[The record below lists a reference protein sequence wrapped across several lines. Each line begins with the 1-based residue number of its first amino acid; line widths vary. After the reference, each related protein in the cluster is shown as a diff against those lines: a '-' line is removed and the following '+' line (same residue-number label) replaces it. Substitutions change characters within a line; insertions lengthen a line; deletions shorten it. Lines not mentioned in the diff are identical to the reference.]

1 MDVVINPCRLYGT
14 AQAPPSKSYAHRAL
28 ICAALAGSGTVK
40 GIEYSSDIS
49 ASLDCIKALGAHIEE
64 NGDTV
69 KILSRGKA
77 TEHPVFNC
85 RESGSTLR
93 FFIPVAAALL
103 DGAVFTGTPRLV
115 ERGIGIYENL
125 FLQKGIKIE
134 KSDTE
139 IKITGRLTGG
149 EYEIAGDISSQ
160 FATGLLLA
168 LPLVEGDSVLKITP
182 PVESRPYIDIT
193 LDVLKKYG
201 VEIIEK
207 EKNIFYIKGGQK
219 YGETEMTVPGDWSNA
234 AALLAFN
241 CVGGK
246 VAVTGLDE
254 NSVQGDRFCVE
265 AFGMLEEKNAVID
278 LADCPDLAP
287 VLFAVAAAKNG
298 AVFTGTRRLA
308 IKESD
313 RASAMALELEKFGVR
328 TEVNENSVRIYACPL
343 KTPGQVLSCHN
354 DHRIV
359 MALTLLASVTGG
371 RISGAQAIEKSFPR
385 YFETLGTLSAEV
397 QIET

>member
-28 ICAALAGSGTVK
+28 ICATLAGSGAVK
-40 GIEYSSDIS
+40 GIEYSNDIS
-49 ASLDCIKALGAHIEE
+49 ATLDCVKALGAEAEE
-64 NGDTV
+64 TEEAV

-77 TEHPVFNC
+77 AEHPVFNC

-93 FFIPVAAALL
+93 FFIPVVAALL
-103 DGAVFTGTPRLV
+103 DGAVFAGTPRLV

-219 YGETEMTVPGDWSNA
+219 YRATEMTVPGDWSNA

-278 LADCPDLAP
+278 LSDCPDLAP
-287 VLFAVAAAKNG
+287 VLFAVAAAKHG

-313 RASAMALELEKFGVR
+313 RASAMAEELEKFGVR

-385 YFETLGTLSAEV
+385 YFETLKSLSAEV
-397 QIET
+397 RIET

>member
-49 ASLDCIKALGAHIEE
+49 ATLDCIKALGAHIEE

-69 KILSRGKA
+69 KILSRSGTA
-77 TEHPVFNC
+77 GEPVFNC

-125 FLQKGIKIE
+125 FLQKEIKIE

-265 AFGMLEEKNAVID
+265 AFGMLEEENAVID
-278 LADCPDLAP
+278 LSDCPDLAP

-313 RASAMALELEKFGVR
+313 RASAMAEELEKFGVR
-328 TEVNENSVRIYACPL
+328 TEVNENSVRIYDCPL

-397 QIET
+397 RIET

>member
-28 ICAALAGSGTVK
+28 ICAALAGSGAVK
-40 GIEYSSDIS
+40 GIEYSNDIS
-49 ASLDCIKALGAHIEE
+49 ASLDCVNALGAEVEE
-64 NGDTV
+64 TEEAV

-103 DGAVFTGTPRLV
+103 DGAVFAGTPRLV

-125 FLQKGIKIE
+125 FSQKGIKIE
-134 KSDTE
+134 KSGTE

-182 PVESRPYIDIT
+182 PVVSRPYIDIT

-219 YGETEMTVPGDWSNA
+219 YGETEMTVLGDWSNA

-254 NSVQGDRFCVE
+254 NSVQGDRFCIE
-265 AFGMLEEKNAVID
+265 AFGMLEEENAVID
-278 LADCPDLAP
+278 LSDCPDLAP

-313 RASAMALELEKFGVR
+313 RASAMAEELEKFGVR
-328 TEVNENSVRIYACPL
+328 TEVNENSVKIYACPL

-385 YFETLGTLSAEV
+385 YFETLKSLSAEV
-397 QIET
+397 RIET